1 MGIDVVTLALAKK
14 YTKESLA
21 GAGALKGDKGDPFT
35 YEDFT
40 PEQLAAL
47 IGPKGDV
54 GPQGEIGPAGPQG
67 KIGPKGDVGPKGEKG
82 DIGPR
87 GEIGPKGEKGDIG
100 PQGIKGDSYTITDN
114 DYQAIAEKVSVPSK
128 ISDLQNDVG
137 FISEVKVNGES
148 IPLEN
153 GSIDLNISN
162 IDTTLGEE
170 IVCENGIGGIPAGTT
185 FTADTSLIDIIKALL
200 KTKTVVSDSAI
211 YIGISSTIPDNVS
224 GLKAVEV
231 TRDSLLTNGY
241 TYKNINTNDQYVLL
255 AIPKNF
261 GLVCYNV
268 SAQGFSLG
276 FTQVDLGDYYLY
288 YDGLSTS
295 TGARYVYS
303 FEEE

>member
-1 MGIDVVTLALAKK
+1 MDLITYAVLKK
-14 YTKESLA
+14 YINETLA

-47 IGPKGDV
+47 IGPKGNM

-67 KIGPKGDVGPKGEKG
+67 NIGPKGDIGPKGEKG

-100 PQGIKGDSYTITDN
+100 PQGIKGDSYTITDS

-162 IDTTLGEE
+162 VDTTLGEE

>member
-1 MGIDVVTLALAKK
+1 MDLITYAVLKK
-14 YTKESLA
+14 YINETLA

-67 KIGPKGDVGPKGEKG
+67 NIGPKGDIGPKGEKG

-100 PQGIKGDSYTITDN
+100 PQGIKGDSYTITDS

-162 IDTTLGEE
+162 VDTTLGEE

>member
-1 MGIDVVTLALAKK
+1 MDLITYAVLKK
-14 YTKESLA
+14 YINETLA

-47 IGPKGDV
+47 IGP
-54 GPQGEIGPAGPQG
+54 QGEIGPAGPQG
-67 KIGPKGDVGPKGEKG
+67 KIGPKGDIGPKGEKVDIGPRGEVGPKGEKG
-82 DIGPR
+82 DK
-87 GEIGPKGEKGDIG
+87 GPKGA
-100 PQGIKGDSYTITDN
+100 KGDSYTITDS

-211 YIGISSTIPDNVS
+211 YIGISSTIPDDVS

-268 SAQGFSLG
+268 STQGFSLG

-295 TGARYVYS
+295 TGVRYVYS

>member
-21 GAGALKGDKGDPFT
+21 GAGALKGEKGDPFT
-35 YEDFT
+35 YNDFT

-47 IGPKGDV
+47 IGPKGD
-54 GPQGEIGPAGPQG
+54 
-67 KIGPKGDVGPKGEKG
+67 
-82 DIGPR
+82 
-87 GEIGPKGEKGDIG
+87 
-100 PQGIKGDSYTITDN
+100 SYTITDS

-200 KTKTVVSDSAI
+200 KTKTAVSDSAI

>member
-1 MGIDVVTLALAKK
+1 MDLITYAVLKK
-14 YTKESLA
+14 YINETLA

-47 IGPKGDV
+47 IGPK
-54 GPQGEIGPAGPQG
+54 GEIGPAGPQG

-100 PQGIKGDSYTITDN
+100 PKGVKGDSYTITDS

-211 YIGISSTIPDNVS
+211 YIGISSTIPDSVS

>member
-40 PEQLAAL
+40 TEQLAALIGPKGDPFTYSDFTPEQLEALKGPKGDKGDPFTYSDFTPEQLAAL
-47 IGPKGDV
+47 IGPKG
-54 GPQGEIGPAGPQG
+54 A
-67 KIGPKGDVGPKGEKG
+67 
-82 DIGPR
+82 
-87 GEIGPKGEKGDIG
+87 
-100 PQGIKGDSYTITDN
+100 KGDSYTITDS

-185 FTADTSLIDIIKALL
+185 FTADTPLIDIIKALL

>member
-1 MGIDVVTLALAKK
+1 MDLITYAVLKK
-14 YTKESLA
+14 YINETLA

-67 KIGPKGDVGPKGEKG
+67 KIGPKGD
-82 DIGPR
+82 
-87 GEIGPKGEKGDIG
+87 IGPKGEKGDIG
-100 PQGIKGDSYTITDN
+100 PQGEVGPKGDKGDIGPKGAKGDSYTITDS

-211 YIGISSTIPDNVS
+211 YIGISSTIPDDVS

-268 SAQGFSLG
+268 SAQGFGLG

>member
-1 MGIDVVTLALAKK
+1 MDLITYAVLKK
-14 YTKESLA
+14 YINETLA

-40 PEQLAAL
+40 PEQLEALKGSKGDPFTYEDFTPEQLEALKGPKGDKGDPFTYSDFTPEQLAAL
-47 IGPKGDV
+47 IGPKG
-54 GPQGEIGPAGPQG
+54 A
-67 KIGPKGDVGPKGEKG
+67 
-82 DIGPR
+82 
-87 GEIGPKGEKGDIG
+87 
-100 PQGIKGDSYTITDN
+100 KGDSYTITDS

-162 IDTTLGEE
+162 VDTTLGEE

>member
-47 IGPKGDV
+47 IGPKGD
-54 GPQGEIGPAGPQG
+54 
-67 KIGPKGDVGPKGEKG
+67 
-82 DIGPR
+82 
-87 GEIGPKGEKGDIG
+87 
-100 PQGIKGDSYTITDN
+100 SYTITDS

-185 FTADTSLIDIIKALL
+185 FTADTPLIDIIKALL

>member
-1 MGIDVVTLALAKK
+1 MDLITYAVLKK
-14 YTKESLA
+14 YINETLA

-47 IGPKGDV
+47 IGPKGDM

-67 KIGPKGDVGPKGEKG
+67 KIGPKGEKG

-100 PQGIKGDSYTITDN
+100 PKGDSYTITDS

-211 YIGISSTIPDNVS
+211 YIGISSTIPDSVS

>member
-1 MGIDVVTLALAKK
+1 MDLITYAVLKK
-14 YTKESLA
+14 YINETLA

-47 IGPKGDV
+47 IGPKG
-54 GPQGEIGPAGPQG
+54 EIGPAGPQG
-67 KIGPKGDVGPKGEKG
+67 KVGPKGDIGPKGEKG

-87 GEIGPKGEKGDIG
+87 GEIGPKGEKGEKGDVG
-100 PQGIKGDSYTITDN
+100 PKGDSYTITDS

-162 IDTTLGEE
+162 VDTTLGEE

-211 YIGISSTIPDNVS
+211 YIGISSTIPDDVS

>member
-1 MGIDVVTLALAKK
+1 MDLITYAVLKK
-14 YTKESLA
+14 YINETLA

-35 YEDFT
+35 YDDFT

-47 IGPKGDV
+47 IGPKGDM

-67 KIGPKGDVGPKGEKG
+67 KVGPKGDIGPKGEKG

-100 PQGIKGDSYTITDN
+100 PKGDSYTITDS

-162 IDTTLGEE
+162 VDTTLGEE

>member
-1 MGIDVVTLALAKK
+1 MDLITYAVLKK
-14 YTKESLA
+14 YINETLA

-47 IGPKGDV
+47 I

-100 PQGIKGDSYTITDN
+100 PKGVKGDSYTITDS

>member
-1 MGIDVVTLALAKK
+1 MATINLGRVVGYSAYEIAVQNGYVGTEEEWVA
-14 YTKESLA
+14 SLK
-21 GAGALKGDKGDPFT
+21 GPKGDKGDPFT
-35 YEDFT
+35 YSDFT

-47 IGPKGDV
+47 KGPKGDK
-54 GPQGEIGPAGPQG
+54 GIRGE
-67 KIGPKGDVGPKGEKG
+67 VGPKGEKG
-82 DIGPR
+82 DK
-87 GEIGPKGEKGDIG
+87 GPKGA
-100 PQGIKGDSYTITDN
+100 KGDSYTITDS

-211 YIGISSTIPDNVS
+211 YIGISSTIPDDVS

-268 SAQGFSLG
+268 STQGFSLG

>member
-100 PQGIKGDSYTITDN
+100 PKGVKGDSYTITDS

>member
-1 MGIDVVTLALAKK
+1 MDLITYAVLKK
-14 YTKESLA
+14 YINETLA

-47 IGPKGDV
+47 IGPKGDM

-67 KIGPKGDVGPKGEKG
+67 KIGPKGD
-82 DIGPR
+82 
-87 GEIGPKGEKGDIG
+87 IGPKGEKGDIG
-100 PQGIKGDSYTITDN
+100 PQGEVGPKGEKGDKGPKGAKGDSYTITDS

>member
-14 YTKESLA
+14 YTKESLV

-47 IGPKGDV
+47 IGPKGD
-54 GPQGEIGPAGPQG
+54 
-67 KIGPKGDVGPKGEKG
+67 
-82 DIGPR
+82 
-87 GEIGPKGEKGDIG
+87 
-100 PQGIKGDSYTITDN
+100 SYTITDS

>member
-1 MGIDVVTLALAKK
+1 MDLITYAVLKK
-14 YTKESLA
+14 YINETLA

-40 PEQLAAL
+40 PEQLEALKGSKGDPFTYSDFTPEQLEALKGPKGDKGDPFTYSDFTPEQLAAL
-47 IGPKGDV
+47 IGPKG
-54 GPQGEIGPAGPQG
+54 A
-67 KIGPKGDVGPKGEKG
+67 
-82 DIGPR
+82 
-87 GEIGPKGEKGDIG
+87 
-100 PQGIKGDSYTITDN
+100 KGDSYTITDS

-162 IDTTLGEE
+162 VDSTLGEE

>member
-40 PEQLAAL
+40 TEQLAALIGPKGDPFTYSDFTPEQLAAL
-47 IGPKGDV
+47 IGPKG
-54 GPQGEIGPAGPQG
+54 A
-67 KIGPKGDVGPKGEKG
+67 
-82 DIGPR
+82 
-87 GEIGPKGEKGDIG
+87 
-100 PQGIKGDSYTITDN
+100 KGDSYTITDS

-185 FTADTSLIDIIKALL
+185 FTADTPLIDIIKALL